1 MSPIWRDLV
10 WLQSVLRDMTERER
24 TMFVMSELEG
34 RSREEIAATFL
45 ISTDDVEACIQAAY
59 AQLER
64 GISLDRGPARSWV
77 EGRVNGN

>member
-10 WLQSVLRDMTERER
+10 WLQSALRDMTERER

-34 RSREEIAATFL
+34 RSRTEIATAFL
-45 ISTDDVEACIQAAY
+45 ISPDEVDSRIQAAY

-64 GISLDRGPARSWV
+64 GICLDRGPVKSWA
-77 EGRVNGN
+77 EGRVTGN